1 MLQYLLSSFSYTQ
14 MNNTTLGGTSCSHQ
28 NLSDRQEGKDAGRWA
43 VSWLSLFHDQD
54 LSIDVRFVV
63 QGYGL

>member
-1 MLQYLLSSFSYTQ
+1 MYLLQSSKLIGSA
-14 MNNTTLGGTSCSHQ
+14 G
-28 NLSDRQEGKDAGRWA
+28 RKDAGRWA

-63 QGYGL
+63 QGCRL